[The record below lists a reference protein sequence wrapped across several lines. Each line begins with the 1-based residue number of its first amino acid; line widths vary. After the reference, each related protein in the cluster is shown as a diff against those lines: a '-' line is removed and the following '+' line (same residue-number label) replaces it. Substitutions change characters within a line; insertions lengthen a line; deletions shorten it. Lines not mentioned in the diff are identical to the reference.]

1 MRQINPFL
9 STMEAWM
16 ELFMRHSMHNFV
28 LFSKQNNLSMPQI
41 GALFRIHHKGV
52 CGVSDIGDEL
62 GISSAAASQ
71 MLERLVQQQLIYRTE
86 DPNDRRGKQI
96 VLTEKGLAILRE
108 SMQARQ
114 AWLSELA
121 EKLTPDESEQ
131 VVAAM
136 QILIQ
141 KTNQLDDFASPAP
154 KNVSSQ

>member
-16 ELFMRHSMHNFV
+16 DAFMRHSMHNFV
-28 LFSKQNNLSMPQI
+28 LFSKEHNLSMPQI

-96 VLTEKGLAILRE
+96 VLTEKGLALLRE

-114 AWLSELA
+114 AWMSQLA

-131 VVAAM
+131 IIAAI

-141 KTNQLDDFASPAP
+141 KTKQLDDFDNLSPR
-154 KNVSSQ
+154 N

>member
-1 MRQINPFL
+1 
-9 STMEAWM
+9 MEAWM
-16 ELFMRHSMHNFV
+16 EAYMRHSMHNFV
-28 LFSKQNNLSMPQI
+28 LFSKENNLSMSQI

-62 GISSAAASQ
+62 SISSAAASQ
-71 MLERLVQQQLIYRTE
+71 MLERLVQQQLVYRTE

-96 VLTEKGLAILRE
+96 GLTEKGLAILRE

-114 AWLSELA
+114 AWMSYLA
-121 EKLTPDESEQ
+121 EKLTPDEADQ

-141 KTNQLDDFASPAP
+141 KTKQLDDVASMSPR
-154 KNVSSQ
+154 N